1 VLAFLKE
8 GKVTEG
14 EGIDGLCLHPVDI
27 FHKSLCGIQP
37 TTPRGL
43 GNNEADSSSMAAAV
57 EIKAAGIHFRKSEAL
72 SFNGISF
79 KNGVL
84 RLPALQVF
92 LNLMAFERLHRIRG
106 DGLHDNIIDSEKD
119 VALLRSK
126 GIIKNLLSSDKGAA
140 LSPNSRLHDV
150 RQRVNAH
157 CKDSGK
163 RWIAYFR
170 RDHLR
175 NPWVIISL
183 IAAVILLLAA
193 LLQTLYTVWSFYV
206 PRRYI

>member
-14 EGIDGLCLHPVDI
+14 EGIDGLCLHPLDI

-106 DGLHDNIIDSEKD
+106 DGLHDLHGQHHRLRRD

-126 GIIKNLLSSDKGAA
+126 GIIKNLLSSDKDA
-140 LSPNSRLHDV
+140 STS
-150 RQRVNAH
+150 
-157 CKDSGK
+157 
-163 RWIAYFR
+163 
-170 RDHLR
+170 
-175 NPWVIISL
+175 
-183 IAAVILLLAA
+183 
-193 LLQTLYTVWSFYV
+193 
-206 PRRYI
+206 